1 MSSIRSLPLAASVV
15 VTLGFPAAAGAQAA
29 PDAQAAL
36 VQVVNEQ
43 LKRIEALEA
52 RLAELQQEMRAL
64 GTQARA
70 GAPPAP
76 SAAEPPL
83 SPTVEAAV
91 DEIQQAHGHA
101 VGGGVPEDLTLDIG
115 PSADLPEAA
124 KIGAYGSLRVATA
137 WDFDGNHEIRNNSSR
152 VGIRGEKPI
161 FDWLTGFARLEL
173 GVNLVANDR
182 TIISSGDPGVPI
194 GQGSQAMFS
203 RLGFVGLGTPIGTF
217 SWGKQWSAYYDVAE
231 FTDQFPLF
239 SGAAT
244 GAFAA
249 FTDGGIAGTGRA
261 ERALQYRGAYGRL
274 SGAIQ
279 TQSRATSLNDRAFA
293 DAWGT
298 SGIVDAGGGFSVGA
312 AYNEVRDGVEN
323 PGPNE
328 SKLGDKAA
336 IFGVRFRTPRWYA
349 ATSYSVLKQH
359 EIDDLGRRFDGRGFE
374 MALRHSFANGI
385 SLDAGY
391 NDLSPDADHP
401 GEYRV
406 RFGTG
411 NFIYNFSAASRI
423 FFSFRV
429 EGSRRVD
436 GSDLSYHAIGTGF
449 NYTF

>member
-1 MSSIRSLPLAASVV
+1 MRTQPLAVA
-15 VTLGFPAAAGAQAA
+15 LAAALMFPATAGAQAVA
-29 PDAQAAL
+29 GAQPEADL
-36 VQVVNEQ
+36 VRVVSEQ

-52 RLAELQQEMRAL
+52 RLAELQQEMRAM
-64 GTQARA
+64 GAQARA

-76 SAAEPPL
+76 VTPEPPL
-83 SPTVEAAV
+83 SPEV
-91 DEIQQAHGHA
+91 DAKLEEIEQPYAHPVDGS
-101 VGGGVPEDLTLDIG
+101 VPADVALDIG

-203 RLGFVGLGTPIGTF
+203 RLGFVGIGTTVGTF
-217 SWGKQWSAYYDVAE
+217 AWGKQWSAYYDVAE

-261 ERALQYRGAYGRL
+261 ERALQYRGRYGRV

-279 TQSRATSLNDRAFA
+279 TQNRAASINDRRFA

-298 SGIVDAGGGFSVGA
+298 SGIVDAGGGVSIGA

-336 IFGVRFRTPRWYA
+336 IFGIRFRTQRWYA
-349 ATSYSVLKQH
+349 ASIYSILTQH
-359 EIDDLGRRFDGRGFE
+359 EIDDLGRRFDGRGVE
-374 MALRHSFANGI
+374 VALRRSFANGVSI
-385 SLDAGY
+385 DAGY
-391 NDLSPDADHP
+391 NDLSPDSNHP

-406 RFGTG
+406 RFGTT
-411 NFIYNFSAASRI
+411 NFIYNFSTASRI
-423 FFSFRV
+423 FFSFRL

-436 GSDLSYHAIGTGF
+436 GSDLSYHAVGTGF